1 MRTYPSVSHTNNFL
15 YFKHRCELC
24 PVLVFNSETD
34 LEEHLVECGGGAEG
48 VKQEAAGPSQVP
60 LENVKTLTLA
70 ECHLCQKPIV
80 SSESVIS
87 QHMLQVHGTAT
98 SREIKNPFLI

>member
-98 SREIKNPFLI
+98 SR